1 MAMSAANE
9 GPVSPRAAWVIA
21 LALVA
26 TGCTMCPD
34 PFDYSGPVPNG
45 SAPQN
50 DFMARSNGILPLRA
64 KPAPWPPLVEAET
77 GAAETAVAADSPG
90 RAADETAVI
99 VAADAPDADA
109 TVIR

>member
-1 MAMSAANE
+1 MSAANE
-9 GPVSPRAAWVIA
+9 GPMIPRAAWVIA

-77 GAAETAVAADSPG
+77 GAAETAVAADSPES
-90 RAADETAVI
+90 AADETAVI
-99 VAADAPDADA
+99 VTADAPDADGDA